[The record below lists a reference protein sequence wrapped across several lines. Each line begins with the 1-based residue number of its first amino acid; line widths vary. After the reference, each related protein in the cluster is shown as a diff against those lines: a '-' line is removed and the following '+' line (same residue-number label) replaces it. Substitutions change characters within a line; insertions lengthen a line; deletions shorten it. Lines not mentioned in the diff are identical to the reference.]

1 MQKKAIIVGAG
12 PAGLTAAYELL
23 QRTDIIP
30 IILEK
35 STDIGGIS
43 KTVNYKGNRIDIGG
57 HRFFSKSDRVM
68 DWWMTVMPLDKEA
81 AEIFSISY
89 QNKTRE
95 VKAKRQEA
103 DSDTLVAQDPD
114 LIMLVRKRL
123 SRIYFLKQ
131 FFTYPIQLSIDTLKK
146 LGLITTL
153 KIMFSYLYARI
164 FPRKEEK
171 SLEDFMINRFGTTLF
186 HLFFKDYT
194 EKVWGIPCNKISAEW
209 GAQRIKGI
217 SIGKAIAH
225 AIKSTIEAGKPK
237 DLKQKNVETSLIE
250 QFLYPKHGPG
260 QLWEEV
266 ARQVT
271 ERGGTILMQHDVVRI
286 HSQGNHVTGVTTLDK
301 TTGEMILLEGDY
313 FFSTMPMQELVA
325 DMETDVPAAIR
336 EIAAGLMYRDFVT
349 IGILLKNLSLTDK
362 KTGEQKP
369 ATLDD
374 TWIYIQEKD
383 VKVGRLQLFN
393 NWSPYMVKDPT
404 TTWVGMEYFC
414 NKGDEFW
421 EQSDE
426 TIRIT
431 AIEELCKIGL
441 AQKSDVLDATVLR
454 MEKTY
459 PAYFGTYNRFDELR
473 NYIDTFENLFL
484 VGRNGMHKYNNSD
497 HSMLTAMVAV
507 DNIEKGITT
516 KTNIWSINTEQEY
529 HEEKK

>member
-1 MQKKAIIVGAG
+1 MQKKAIIIGAG

-23 QRTDIIP
+23 QRTDVMP
-30 IILEK
+30 VILEK

-81 AEIFSISY
+81 AEIFTISY
-89 QNKTRE
+89 QQKTRE
-95 VKAKRQEA
+95 VKIPQKKN
-103 DSDTLVAQDPD
+103 DSDTLVAENPD

-123 SRIYFLKQ
+123 SRIYFLHK
-131 FFTYPIQLSIDTLKK
+131 FFTYPIQLSVDTLRK
-146 LGLITTL
+146 LGIITTIS
-153 KIMFSYLYARI
+153 IMISYLQAQA
-164 FPRKEEK
+164 FPRKNEK
-171 SLEDFMINRFGTTLF
+171 TLEDFMINRFGKTLYN
-186 HLFFKDYT
+186 LFFKHYT
-194 EKVWGIPCNKISAEW
+194 EKVWGVPCNEISAEW

-225 AIKSTIEAGKPK
+225 AAKSAWNASKPK
-237 DLKQKNVETSLIE
+237 DIKQKNVETSLIE

-266 ARQVT
+266 AHQVT
-271 ERGGTILMQHDVVRI
+271 SQGATLLMQHDVARI
-286 HSQGNHVTGVTTLDK
+286 ITSGNRVTAVEAIDR
-301 TTGEMILLEGDY
+301 TTGATILLEGDY
-313 FFSTMPMQELVA
+313 FFSTMPVQELVA
-325 DMETDVPAAIR
+325 GLQANVPKDIR
-336 EIAAGLMYRDFVT
+336 EIAAGLQYRDFIT
-349 IGILLKNLSLTDK
+349 IGILLKNLSWQNAR
-362 KTGEQKP
+362 TGAYEALSLK
-369 ATLDD
+369 D

-393 NWSPYMVKDPT
+393 NWSPYMVKDPD

-414 NKGDEFW
+414 NKGDDFW
-421 EQSDE
+421 ALSDE
-426 TIRIT
+426 EIRQT
-431 AIEELCKIGL
+431 AIKELCQIGL
-441 AQKSDVLDATVLR
+441 ARTEDVLDATVLR

-459 PAYFGTYNRFDELR
+459 PAYFGTYNRFDEVR

-507 DNIEKGITT
+507 DNIAAGIKTKG
-516 KTNIWSINTEQEY
+516 NIWSINTEQEY